1 TRDVGVVENAIALPG
16 TAERSHGP
24 VEHVAAVVERDDR
37 AGLLETRGPVGGA
50 ALLLLRR
57 HRVDHRVALL
67 PLRRGLALAR
77 RRLHEPGLD
86 AELAEAQALVDL
98 DAHLWAREQRVI
110 VLARVLEQVAGELL
124 LQRALVPL
132 EPLVILRPQPDRV
145 LVGDVHPRDRGRA
158 VRVHLLREL
167 ARDLDRL
174 DLRREGTGEHPLD
187 EALDPGFEV
196 PQDADLGSPRRRG
209 PGRLRGRKATCL
221 SPPILRETARV
232 TAISGPG
239 G

>member
-1 TRDVGVVENAIALPG
+1 SVARHQRASPPRRSSDLAVRRAEVRDLPVAVGAAPQLGVPTRDVGVVENAIALPG

-86 AELAEAQALVDL
+86 AELAEAQTLVDL
-98 DAHLWAREQRVI
+98 DAHLRAREQRVI
-110 VLARVLEQVAGELL
+110 VLARVLE
-124 LQRALVPL
+124 
-132 EPLVILRPQPDRV
+132 
-145 LVGDVHPRDRGRA
+145 
-158 VRVHLLREL
+158 
-167 ARDLDRL
+167 
-174 DLRREGTGEHPLD
+174 
-187 EALDPGFEV
+187 
-196 PQDADLGSPRRRG
+196 
-209 PGRLRGRKATCL
+209 
-221 SPPILRETARV
+221 
-232 TAISGPG
+232 
-239 G
+239 